1 MASGSLVDKIKLIK
15 SNSALFAKFNA
26 QVDVFKSLC
35 STFNMRMTAKSMHIS
50 LGGVSYKLK
59 TIENL
64 LGAKLFVRK
73 GRGGLMLTDGG
84 KELQEYLKTGFFS
97 KEKISNTENRDE
109 NVIRISSHPLA
120 SPVYVVPAIKKFAS
134 VGNGEMVNIII
145 AGREN
150 GLAGLLAHKV
160 DILVYPLEWS
170 SIAYYQNDV
179 DFIKVKPYNLVLY
192 MNKENIFSNKKI
204 DELTWNDAMKMNIV
218 PRNEN
223 VQFSTA
229 NSFLNSKNDNKESK
243 MTTTCIDTPTMYK
256 GLIEN
261 TWTMATGDEFEKIF
275 DCSKLISK
283 RISSRQE
290 ELGIVVNW
298 FVCTRKDKT
307 NDNRE
312 AHLKK
317 IANQIAIEIEHF
329 DADIRS
335 ATA

>member
-1 MASGSLVDKIKLIK
+1 MANGLLTEKLQLIET
-15 SNSALFAKFNA
+15 SDTLLAKFNA
-26 QVDVFKSLC
+26 QIGVFKSLC

-50 LGGVSYKLK
+50 LGGVSYRLK
-59 TIENL
+59 TIEKL
-64 LGAKLFVRK
+64 LGVKLFVRK
-73 GRGGLMLTDGG
+73 GRSGLILTDEG
-84 KELQEYLKTGFFS
+84 KELQKCVKTGFFS
-97 KEKISNTENRDE
+97 KEQSSDTEDHDK
-109 NVIRISSHPLA
+109 NVIRISAHPLA
-120 SPVYVVPAIKKFAS
+120 SPVYVVPAIKKFAN

-192 MNKENIFSNKKI
+192 MNKKNIFSNKKI

-298 FVCTRKDKT
+298 FVCTRKDKA